1 MASTQHSWAI
11 TEQLGCAGFS
21 LEGYMLAKILHNPSK
36 SAAPLLWLTL
46 PQVQA
51 KTKTPT
57 ISGSSRNSSNSL
69 KISIQPPIS
78 PINNHH
84 QGSFL
89 TILQQLDKSN
99 QRPSVFPQA
108 SGLSTRQR
116 HVVIHNALTICFHG
130 HGMKFHGPGRWLWKF
145 LRRIPCREKT
155 KVEGFRTCLC

>member
-21 LEGYMLAKILHNPSK
+21 LKGYMVAKILHNPSK

-57 ISGSSRNSSNSL
+57 ISGSSHNSSNSL
-69 KISIQPPIS
+69 KISIQP

-99 QRPSVFPQA
+99 QRPSNCPGLRTVHASATCGDPQRPHH
-108 SGLSTRQR
+108 LLPWTRHEIPR
-116 HVVIHNALTICFHG
+116 AWEMAVEVSAPHPL
-130 HGMKFHGPGRWLWKF
+130 PG
-145 LRRIPCREKT
+145 KT